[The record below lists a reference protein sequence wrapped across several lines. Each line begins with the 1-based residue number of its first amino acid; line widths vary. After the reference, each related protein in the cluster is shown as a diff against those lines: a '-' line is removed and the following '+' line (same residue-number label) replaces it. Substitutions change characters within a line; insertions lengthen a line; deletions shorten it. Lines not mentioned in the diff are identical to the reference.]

1 MITLNHET
9 KEQLLDL
16 YRTKRIALE
25 GNILKLIDTE
35 GDEEFTNY
43 ITDAITRDREVR
55 RKRLDI
61 TRQVQS
67 QNVDLVKWK
76 EENEKAQEELT
87 ALMEEQTAYNN
98 TLVDKIAELEAERKS
113 VERENNSTQ
122 KLLKKINEFL
132 D

>member
-1 MITLNHET
+1 MFFKPTAAKLGRKKT
-9 KEQLLDL
+9 
-16 YRTKRIALE
+16 RIL
-25 GNILKLIDTE
+25 GV
-35 GDEEFTNY
+35 FT
-43 ITDAITRDREVR
+43 
-55 RKRLDI
+55 
-61 TRQVQS
+61 
-67 QNVDLVKWK
+67 
-76 EENEKAQEELT
+76 KAQEELT